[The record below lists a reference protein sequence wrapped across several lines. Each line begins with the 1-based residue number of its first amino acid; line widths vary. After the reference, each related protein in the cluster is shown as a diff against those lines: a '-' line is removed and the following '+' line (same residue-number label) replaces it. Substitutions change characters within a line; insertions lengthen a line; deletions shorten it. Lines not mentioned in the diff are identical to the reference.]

1 MWSKIQRWCILAFS
15 GVFAVIW
22 CWLLLVVAEGFQES
36 KKIGLEVVLLAGSL
50 TLIGFLIKKYGTF
63 LWERKQIWLAG
74 SVSLL
79 AAMAA
84 GLFYMGMSL
93 RVHPG
98 WDFGAVY
105 LGAVELTENGVFSDQ
120 SNWYFTTYPNNVA
133 ACLFLTVFFKI
144 FGGLCDYITLGV
156 LLNIFLIL
164 LGLVFLLLL
173 IRHLYGERWAFLGI
187 LLCALFLPFYMHAP
201 IFYTDTF
208 ALPFVTGTFLAYQ
221 LRKKDARFLIL
232 TALVLALGYKVKGS
246 LGVILI
252 ALLIH
257 IWLQKGKALEH
268 TKQSLLLLVPFL
280 LLVGFLTV
288 VPGQM
293 SFMDTSEAEKHEF
306 PLEHW
311 IALGIQGSGGYNGD
325 IYWMTASVE
334 GKAEKAV
341 VDRRFIQEKLE
352 EYGFAGMCSHLK
364 EKVLFTWG
372 DGVYFAPEK
381 LYRDPLKESPLH
393 AWVLYYG
400 ENYAKTYRYCSA
412 IHLLLLLGILLS
424 VIRNLLDKKSRREI
438 VAMQLA
444 VFGLFLFLLIWETRS
459 RYLVNFV
466 PVFVLLGIDGLQGLP
481 LIAALSKACL
491 RKLRRSPGSIPEASD
506 SPGPG

>member
-22 CWLLLVVAEGFQES
+22 CWLLLVVAEG
-36 KKIGLEVVLLAGSL
+36 L

-173 IRHLYGERWAFLGI
+173 IRHLYG
-187 LLCALFLPFYMHAP
+187 
-201 IFYTDTF
+201 
-208 ALPFVTGTFLAYQ
+208 
-221 LRKKDARFLIL
+221 
-232 TALVLALGYKVKGS
+232 
-246 LGVILI
+246 
-252 ALLIH
+252 
-257 IWLQKGKALEH
+257 
-268 TKQSLLLLVPFL
+268 
-280 LLVGFLTV
+280 
-288 VPGQM
+288 
-293 SFMDTSEAEKHEF
+293 
-306 PLEHW
+306 
-311 IALGIQGSGGYNGD
+311 
-325 IYWMTASVE
+325 
-334 GKAEKAV
+334 
-341 VDRRFIQEKLE
+341 
-352 EYGFAGMCSHLK
+352 
-364 EKVLFTWG
+364 
-372 DGVYFAPEK
+372 
-381 LYRDPLKESPLH
+381 
-393 AWVLYYG
+393 
-400 ENYAKTYRYCSA
+400 
-412 IHLLLLLGILLS
+412 
-424 VIRNLLDKKSRREI
+424 
-438 VAMQLA
+438 
-444 VFGLFLFLLIWETRS
+444 
-459 RYLVNFV
+459 
-466 PVFVLLGIDGLQGLP
+466 
-481 LIAALSKACL
+481 
-491 RKLRRSPGSIPEASD
+491 
-506 SPGPG
+506 